1 MIDRIVKYMGII
13 SDLSKDKKLNED
25 DLLAFLLAAQS
36 FCDALEKIVNRHK
49 YQSIFMTIKNM
60 GDE

>member
-13 SDLSKDKKLNED
+13 SDLSNDKKLNAD
-25 DLLAFLLAAQS
+25 DMLALLLAAQS